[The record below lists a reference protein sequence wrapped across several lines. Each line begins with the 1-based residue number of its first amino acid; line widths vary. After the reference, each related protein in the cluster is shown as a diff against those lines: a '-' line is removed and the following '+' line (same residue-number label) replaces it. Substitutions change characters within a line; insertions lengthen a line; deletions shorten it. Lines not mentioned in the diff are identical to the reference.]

1 VRLSLAALFLL
12 LAVVAGISGVA
23 GHTLAVMRYRARAMY
38 AEDQAELKRQA
49 VSYGDLCVDQLA
61 QCRAVCETPLA
72 VRMKGK

>member
-1 VRLSLAALFLL
+1 MRLPLFALFLL

-49 VSYGDLCVDQLA
+49 VLYGDTCVEWLGA
-61 QCRAVCETPLA
+61 CRAVCETPQA
-72 VRMKGK
+72 VRMEGK